1 MRAVVQRVENC
12 SVGVSGRTVGS
23 ISRGLLVYLGVA
35 VDDSEADA
43 DFLAEK
49 ICGLRIFED
58 GEEKMNLSV
67 NDTRGEILV
76 VSQFT
81 LCADTRKGKRP
92 SYSGAALPEKAVPLY
107 EYFVQKVRK
116 TGIRTETGEFGAS
129 MDVAYVNKGPVTIL
143 LDSKKLF

>member
-12 SVGVSGRTVGS
+12 SVSVSGRTVGS
-23 ISRGLLVYLGVA
+23 ITRGLLVYLGVA